1 MGCVLIV
8 LMHGVSFMLGLI
20 FAMKE
25 IPIAV
30 LCSGQIIHYGWCFRQ
45 Y

>member
-25 IPIAV
+25 MPITPF
-30 LCSGQIIHYGWCFRQ
+30 YGG
-45 Y
+45 